1 MTRRVLRTE
10 RECVFQRRARDAAKK
25 LMIKRLQIKGLKA
38 NMKGTNANAPRERR
52 HRVSESS
59 SRETVKALAVKA
71 LLRLHYGS
79 IKARVF

>member
-1 MTRRVLRTE
+1 
-10 RECVFQRRARDAAKK
+10 
-25 LMIKRLQIKGLKA
+25 
-38 NMKGTNANAPRERR
+38 MKGTNANAPRERR

-79 IKARVF
+79 IKARVFEDRELMQHASASRSERNVFPLSKLLRLY